1 MIKSKSVEE
10 YIELKSEWKELLFT
24 LRDIIISTGLEET
37 IKWGGPVY
45 TYLKKNIIGI
55 GAFKNFVALWFYN
68 GVFLKDQDKKL
79 VNAQEGVTKSLR
91 QWRFTDYEE
100 MAKNSELIQ
109 QYIFE
114 AIEIEKQGK
123 SIKPTRTQKVIL
135 PNELSSKLQRN
146 VKFKNAFELFSKA
159 KQREFA
165 EYIEQAKRSETRLNR
180 LDKVIVLVLKGEG
193 LNDKYKQK

>member
-45 TYLKKNIIGI
+45 TYHKKNIIGI
-55 GAFKNFVALWFYN
+55 GAFKNFVSLWFYH